1 VHLGDTGSGVKQV
14 QVALTALGFKVAAD
28 GTFGT
33 QTAQAVKAFQ
43 QKNQLTA
50 DGIVGP
56 ATWAKLQ
63 AAQATPTTPKSSTT
77 AKATTTTAR

>member
-14 QVALTALGFKVAAD
+14 QAALTALGFKVTAD

-33 QTAQAVKAFQ
+33 QTAQAVKTFQ

-50 DGIVGP
+50 DGVVGP
-56 ATWAKLQ
+56 TTWAKLQ
-63 AAQATPTTPKSSTT
+63 AAQTTPSAPKSSTT
-77 AKATTTTAR
+77 AKATTTTTR